1 MANVGE
7 GAVEG
12 DAVADVN
19 VEAVLPVGLV
29 HPVRVRQR
37 ERFALLAVTC
47 VKHKHTGVTCG
58 KLPHAS
64 QNERNPRCSRAPVA
78 PPEPQHRLGAHHQ
91 LFIPLVFL
99 LLPLTPSLLC
109 VRLLA

>member
-7 GAVEG
+7 RAVEG

-47 VKHKHTGVTCG
+47 VKHKHTGVTCVT
-58 KLPHAS
+58 LPHTR
-64 QNERNPRCSRAPVA
+64 QD
-78 PPEPQHRLGAHHQ
+78 
-91 LFIPLVFL
+91 
-99 LLPLTPSLLC
+99 
-109 VRLLA
+109 

>member
-1 MANVGE
+1 MSFSATVTRSSYFVIILWVQIWLVEARPRDSLCMANVGE
-7 GAVEG
+7 RAVEG

-47 VKHKHTGVTCG
+47 VKHKHTGVTCV

-64 QNERNPRCSRAPVA
+64 QD
-78 PPEPQHRLGAHHQ
+78 
-91 LFIPLVFL
+91 
-99 LLPLTPSLLC
+99 
-109 VRLLA
+109 